1 MLEIKKVSYQAQSLK
16 WLVRN
21 ISLAIPAGQFLCIV
35 GPNGAGKST
44 LLRMISNELVPTEG
58 FIRLRHRNLRD
69 YDPTELAK
77 VRAYLAQKRDM
88 AFPFRALQIV
98 LLGRHP
104 YLQGRKESSHDVLFA
119 QQQLQRLQS
128 SHLAERVY
136 LTLSGG
142 ESTRVDM
149 ARVLSQEPELLLLDE
164 PTNHLDPYYQLE
176 LLELC
181 RSLVNEQKTIIA
193 VMHDLNLVGQYADR
207 VVLLSEGRLVLQGQ
221 PNEVFQREPLRE
233 IYGVDFDIWQNS
245 QGRLHIMPVASAV
258 A

>member
-21 ISLAIPAGQFLCIV
+21 ISLAVPAGQFLCIV

-119 QQQLQRLQS
+119 QQQLQRLRS

-193 VMHDLNLVGQYADR
+193 VMHDLNLVAQYADR
-207 VVLLSEGRLVLQGQ
+207 VLLLSEGRLVLQGQ

>member
-1 MLEIKKVSYQAQSLK
+1 MLEIEKVSYQTQSLK

-21 ISLAIPAGQFLCIV
+21 ISLAVPAGQFLCIV

-77 VRAYLAQKRDM
+77 LRAYLAQKREM

-119 QQQLQRLQS
+119 QQQLQRLRS
-128 SHLAERVY
+128 SQLAERVY

-193 VMHDLNLVGQYADR
+193 VMHDLNLVAQYADR
-207 VVLLSEGRLVLQGQ
+207 VLLLSEGRLVLQGQ

>member
-1 MLEIKKVSYQAQSLK
+1 MLEIEKVSYQTQSLK

-21 ISLAIPAGQFLCIV
+21 ISLAVPAGQFLCIV

-44 LLRMISNELVPTEG
+44 LLRMISNELYPTVG
-58 FIRLRHRNLRD
+58 SIRLRQRNLRD
-69 YDPTELAK
+69 YDPTELAQL
-77 VRAYLAQKRDM
+77 RAYLAQKREM

-119 QQQLQRLQS
+119 QQQLQRLRS

-176 LLELC
+176 LLELF

-193 VMHDLNLVGQYADR
+193 VMHDLNLVAQYADR
-207 VVLLSEGRLVLQGQ
+207 VLLLSEGRLVLQGQ

-245 QGRLHIMPVASAV
+245 QGRLHIMPFASAV

>member
-193 VMHDLNLVGQYADR
+193 VMHDLNLVAQYADR

>member
-1 MLEIKKVSYQAQSLK
+1 MLEIENVSYQTQSLK

-21 ISLAIPAGQFLCIV
+21 ISLAVPAGQFLCIV

-44 LLRMISNELVPTEG
+44 LLRMISNELYPTVG
-58 FIRLRHRNLRD
+58 SIRLRQRNLRD
-69 YDPTELAK
+69 YDPTELAQL
-77 VRAYLAQKRDM
+77 RAYLAQKREM

-104 YLQGRKESSHDVLFA
+104 YLQGRKESSNDVLFA
-119 QQQLQRLQS
+119 QQQLQRLRS
-128 SHLAERVY
+128 SHRSERVY

-181 RSLVNEQKTIIA
+181 RSLINEQKTIIA
-193 VMHDLNLVGQYADR
+193 VMHDLNLVAQYADR
-207 VVLLSEGRLVLQGQ
+207 VLLLSEGRLVLQGQ

-245 QGRLHIMPVASAV
+245 QGRLHIMPIASAV

>member
-1 MLEIKKVSYQAQSLK
+1 MLEIENVGYQTQSLK

-21 ISLAIPAGQFLCIV
+21 ISLAVPAGQFLCIV

-44 LLRMISNELVPTEG
+44 LLRMISNELYPTVG
-58 FIRLRHRNLRD
+58 SIRLRQRNLRD
-69 YDPTELAK
+69 YDPTELAQL
-77 VRAYLAQKRDM
+77 RAYLAQKREM

-119 QQQLQRLQS
+119 QQQLQRLRS

-193 VMHDLNLVGQYADR
+193 VMHDLNLVAQYADR
-207 VVLLSEGRLVLQGQ
+207 VLLLSEGRLVLQGQ

-233 IYGVDFDIWQNS
+233 IYGVDFLSLI
-245 QGRLHIMPVASAV
+245 HI
-258 A
+258 

>member
-21 ISLAIPAGQFLCIV
+21 ISLAVPAGQFLCIV

-58 FIRLRHRNLRD
+58 FIRLKHRNLRD

-119 QQQLQRLQS
+119 QQQLQAVRERLDNS
-128 SHLAERVY
+128 REERRPRRGCPNAGQRHTPQAPAAHPLGSPRPVQQA
-136 LTLSGG
+136 TRVTAARRRRRAGTR
-142 ESTRVDM
+142 STR
-149 ARVLSQEPELLLLDE
+149 S
-164 PTNHLDPYYQLE
+164 
-176 LLELC
+176 
-181 RSLVNEQKTIIA
+181 
-193 VMHDLNLVGQYADR
+193 
-207 VVLLSEGRLVLQGQ
+207 
-221 PNEVFQREPLRE
+221 
-233 IYGVDFDIWQNS
+233 
-245 QGRLHIMPVASAV
+245 
-258 A
+258 

>member
-58 FIRLRHRNLRD
+58 FIRLRQRNLGD
-69 YDPTELAK
+69 YDPTELAQL
-77 VRAYLAQKRDM
+77 RAYLAQKREM

-193 VMHDLNLVGQYADR
+193 VMHDLNLVAQYADR

>member
-1 MLEIKKVSYQAQSLK
+1 MLEIENVSYQTQSLK

-21 ISLAIPAGQFLCIV
+21 ISLAVPAGQLLCIV

-44 LLRMISNELVPTEG
+44 LLRMISNELFPTVG
-58 FIRLRHRNLRD
+58 SIRLRQRNLRD
-69 YDPTELAK
+69 YDPTELAQL
-77 VRAYLAQKRDM
+77 RAYLAQKREM

-119 QQQLQRLQS
+119 QQQLQRLRS

-193 VMHDLNLVGQYADR
+193 VMHDLNLVAQYADQ
-207 VVLLSEGRLVLQGQ
+207 VLLLSEGRLVLQGQ

-245 QGRLHIMPVASAV
+245 QGRLHIMPFASAV

>member
-1 MLEIKKVSYQAQSLK
+1 MLEIEKVSYQTQSLK

-58 FIRLRHRNLRD
+58 FIRLKHRNLRD

-193 VMHDLNLVGQYADR
+193 VMHDLNLVAQYADR

>member
-1 MLEIKKVSYQAQSLK
+1 MLEIENVSYQTQSLK

-21 ISLAIPAGQFLCIV
+21 ISLAVPAGQFLCIV

-44 LLRMISNELVPTEG
+44 LLRMISNELYPTVG
-58 FIRLRHRNLRD
+58 SIRLRQRNLRD

-77 VRAYLAQKRDM
+77 LRAYLAQKREM

-119 QQQLQRLQS
+119 QQQLQRLRS
-128 SHLAERVY
+128 GHLAERVY

-193 VMHDLNLVGQYADR
+193 VMHDLNLVAQYADR
-207 VVLLSEGRLVLQGQ
+207 VLLLSEGRLVLQGQ

-245 QGRLHIMPVASAV
+245 QGRLHIMPFASAV

>member
-1 MLEIKKVSYQAQSLK
+1 MLEIENVGYQTQSLK

-21 ISLAIPAGQFLCIV
+21 ISLAVPAGQFLCIV

-44 LLRMISNELVPTEG
+44 LLRMISNELDPTEG
-58 FIRLRHRNLRD
+58 SIRLRKRNLKD

-77 VRAYLAQKRDM
+77 LRAYLAQKREM

-119 QQQLQRLQS
+119 KQQLQRLRS

-181 RSLVNEQKTIIA
+181 RSLINEQKTIIA
-193 VMHDLNLVGQYADR
+193 VMHDLNLVAQYADR
-207 VVLLSEGRLVLQGQ
+207 VLLLSKGRLVLQGQ

-245 QGRLHIMPVASAV
+245 QGRLHIMPFASAV

>member
-1 MLEIKKVSYQAQSLK
+1 MLEIDNVSYQTQSLK

-21 ISLAIPAGQFLCIV
+21 VSLAVPAGQFLCIV

-58 FIRLRHRNLRD
+58 FIWLRQRNLRD
-69 YDPTELAK
+69 YDPTELAQL
-77 VRAYLAQKRDM
+77 RAYLAQKREM

-119 QQQLQRLQS
+119 QQQLQRLRS

-181 RSLVNEQKTIIA
+181 RSLVNERKTIIA
-193 VMHDLNLVGQYADR
+193 VMHDLNLVAQYADR
-207 VVLLSEGRLVLQGQ
+207 VLLLSEGRLVLQGQ

-245 QGRLHIMPVASAV
+245 QGRLHIMPVASAFV
-258 A
+258 

>member
-1 MLEIKKVSYQAQSLK
+1 MLEIENVSYQTQSLK

-21 ISLAIPAGQFLCIV
+21 ISLAVPAGQFLCIV

-58 FIRLRHRNLRD
+58 FIRLKQRNLRD
-69 YDPTELAK
+69 YDPTELAQL
-77 VRAYLAQKRDM
+77 RAYLAQKREM
-88 AFPFRALQIV
+88 AFTFRALQIV

-119 QQQLQRLQS
+119 QQQLQRLRS

-193 VMHDLNLVGQYADR
+193 VMHDLNLVAQYADR
-207 VVLLSEGRLVLQGQ
+207 VLLLSEGRLVLQGQ

>member
-1 MLEIKKVSYQAQSLK
+1 MLEIENVSYQTQSLK

-21 ISLAIPAGQFLCIV
+21 ISLAVPAGQFLCIV

-58 FIRLRHRNLRD
+58 SIRLRKRNLKD
-69 YDPTELAK
+69 YDPTELAQL
-77 VRAYLAQKRDM
+77 RAYLAQKREM

-119 QQQLQRLQS
+119 QQQLQRLRS

-164 PTNHLDPYYQLE
+164 PTNHLDPYYHC
-176 LLELC
+176 LLYTSPSP
-181 RSLVNEQKTIIA
+181 R
-193 VMHDLNLVGQYADR
+193 D
-207 VVLLSEGRLVLQGQ
+207 
-221 PNEVFQREPLRE
+221 
-233 IYGVDFDIWQNS
+233 
-245 QGRLHIMPVASAV
+245 
-258 A
+258 

>member
-1 MLEIKKVSYQAQSLK
+1 MLEIENVSYQTQSLK
-16 WLVRN
+16 WLGRHIN
-21 ISLAIPAGQFLCIV
+21 LAVPAGQFLCIV

-58 FIRLRHRNLRD
+58 SIRLRQRNLRD
-69 YDPTELAK
+69 YDPTKLAQL
-77 VRAYLAQKRDM
+77 RAYLAQKREM

-104 YLQGRKESSHDVLFA
+104 YLQGRKESSNDVLFA
-119 QQQLQRLQS
+119 QQQLQRLRS

-193 VMHDLNLVGQYADR
+193 VMHDLNLVAQYADR
-207 VVLLSEGRLVLQGQ
+207 VLLLSEGRLVLQGQ

-245 QGRLHIMPVASAV
+245 QGRLHIMPFASAV

>member
-1 MLEIKKVSYQAQSLK
+1 MLEIENVSYQTQSLK

-21 ISLAIPAGQFLCIV
+21 ISLAVPAGQFLCIV

-58 FIRLRHRNLRD
+58 SIRLRKRNLKD

-77 VRAYLAQKRDM
+77 LRAYLAQKREM

-119 QQQLQRLQS
+119 QQQLQRLRS
-128 SHLAERVY
+128 GHLADRIY

-181 RSLVNEQKTIIA
+181 RSLINEQKTIIA
-193 VMHDLNLVGQYADR
+193 VMHDLNLVAQYADR
-207 VVLLSEGRLVLQGQ
+207 VLLLSEGRLVLQGQ

-245 QGRLHIMPVASAV
+245 QGRLHIMPFASAV

>member
-58 FIRLRHRNLRD
+58 FIRLKHRNLRD

-77 VRAYLAQKRDM
+77 VRAYLAQKREM

-193 VMHDLNLVGQYADR
+193 VMHDLNLVAQYADR
-207 VVLLSEGRLVLQGQ
+207 VLLLSEGRLVLQGQ

>member
-1 MLEIKKVSYQAQSLK
+1 MLEIEKVSYQTQSLK

-21 ISLAIPAGQFLCIV
+21 VSLAVPAGQFLCIV

-58 FIRLRHRNLRD
+58 FIRLRQRNLRD

-193 VMHDLNLVGQYADR
+193 VMHDLNLVAQYADR
-207 VVLLSEGRLVLQGQ
+207 VLLLSEGRLVLQGQ

>member
-21 ISLAIPAGQFLCIV
+21 ISLAVPAGQFLCIV

-119 QQQLQRLQS
+119 QQQLQRLRS

-193 VMHDLNLVGQYADR
+193 VMHDLNLVAQYADR

>member
-1 MLEIKKVSYQAQSLK
+1 MLEIENVSYQTQSLK
-16 WLVRN
+16 WLVSN
-21 ISLAIPAGQFLCIV
+21 VSLAVPAGQFLCIV

-58 FIRLRHRNLRD
+58 FIRLRQRNLRD
-69 YDPTELAK
+69 YDPTELAQL
-77 VRAYLAQKRDM
+77 RAYLAQKREM

-119 QQQLQRLQS
+119 QQQLQRLRS

-193 VMHDLNLVGQYADR
+193 VMHDLNLVAQYADR

>member
-1 MLEIKKVSYQAQSLK
+1 MLEIENVSYQTQSLK

-21 ISLAIPAGQFLCIV
+21 ISLAVPAGQFLCIV

-58 FIRLRHRNLRD
+58 SIRLRKRNLKD

-77 VRAYLAQKRDM
+77 LRAYLAQKREM
-88 AFPFRALQIV
+88 AFPFRALQIA

-119 QQQLQRLQS
+119 QQQLQRLRS
-128 SHLAERVY
+128 GHLAERVY

-181 RSLVNEQKTIIA
+181 RSLVIEQKTIIA
-193 VMHDLNLVGQYADR
+193 VMHDLNLVAQYADR
-207 VVLLSEGRLVLQGQ
+207 VLLLSEGRLVLQGQ

-245 QGRLHIMPVASAV
+245 QGRLHIMPFASAV

>member
-58 FIRLRHRNLRD
+58 FIRLKHRNLRD

-119 QQQLQRLQS
+119 QQQLQRLRS

-193 VMHDLNLVGQYADR
+193 VMHDLNLVAQYADR

>member
-58 FIRLRHRNLRD
+58 FIRLKHRNLRD

-193 VMHDLNLVGQYADR
+193 VMHDLNLVAQYADR

>member
-21 ISLAIPAGQFLCIV
+21 ISLAVPAGQFLCIV

-58 FIRLRHRNLRD
+58 FIRLKHRNLRD

-193 VMHDLNLVGQYADR
+193 VMHDLNLVAQYADR

>member
-16 WLVRN
+16 WLGRN

-58 FIRLRHRNLRD
+58 FIRLRQRNLRD

-193 VMHDLNLVGQYADR
+193 VMHDLNLVAQYADR

>member
-21 ISLAIPAGQFLCIV
+21 ISLAVPAGQFLCIV

-58 FIRLRHRNLRD
+58 FIRLKHRNLRD

-119 QQQLQRLQS
+119 QQQLQRLRS
-128 SHLAERVY
+128 SHLSERVY

-193 VMHDLNLVGQYADR
+193 VMHDLNLVAQYADR

>member
-58 FIRLRHRNLRD
+58 FIRLRQRNLRD

-119 QQQLQRLQS
+119 QQQLQRLRS

-193 VMHDLNLVGQYADR
+193 VMHDLNLVAQYADR
-207 VVLLSEGRLVLQGQ
+207 VLLLSEGRLVLQGQ

>member
-1 MLEIKKVSYQAQSLK
+1 MLEIENVSYQTQSLK

-21 ISLAIPAGQFLCIV
+21 ISLAVPAGQFLCIV

-58 FIRLRHRNLRD
+58 FIRLRQRNLRD
-69 YDPTELAK
+69 YDPTELAQL
-77 VRAYLAQKRDM
+77 RAYLAQKREM

-193 VMHDLNLVGQYADR
+193 VMHDLNLVAQYADR
-207 VVLLSEGRLVLQGQ
+207 VLLLSEGRLVLQGQ

>member
-21 ISLAIPAGQFLCIV
+21 ISLAVPAGQFLCIV

-193 VMHDLNLVGQYADR
+193 VMHDLNLVAQYADR

>member
-1 MLEIKKVSYQAQSLK
+1 MRV
-16 WLVRN
+16 
-21 ISLAIPAGQFLCIV
+21 
-35 GPNGAGKST
+35 
-44 LLRMISNELVPTEG
+44 
-58 FIRLRHRNLRD
+58 
-69 YDPTELAK
+69 YDLTELAQL
-77 VRAYLAQKRDM
+77 RAYLAQKREM

-119 QQQLQRLQS
+119 QQQLQRLRS

-181 RSLVNEQKTIIA
+181 RSLINEQKTIIA
-193 VMHDLNLVGQYADR
+193 VMHDLNLVAQYADR
-207 VVLLSEGRLVLQGQ
+207 VLLLSEGRLVLQGQ

-245 QGRLHIMPVASAV
+245 QGRLHIMPFASAV

>member
-1 MLEIKKVSYQAQSLK
+1 MLEIENVSYQTQSLK

-21 ISLAIPAGQFLCIV
+21 ICLVVPSGQFLCIV

-58 FIRLRHRNLRD
+58 SIRLRQRNLKD
-69 YDPTELAK
+69 YDPTELAQL
-77 VRAYLAQKRDM
+77 RAYLAQKREM

-119 QQQLQRLQS
+119 QQQLQRLRS
-128 SHLAERVY
+128 SHLSERVY

-193 VMHDLNLVGQYADR
+193 VMHDLNLVAQYADR

>member
-1 MLEIKKVSYQAQSLK
+1 MLEIENVSYQTQSLK

-21 ISLAIPAGQFLCIV
+21 VSLAVPAGQFLCIV

-58 FIRLRHRNLRD
+58 FIRLKHRNLRD

-119 QQQLQRLQS
+119 QQQLQRLRS

-193 VMHDLNLVGQYADR
+193 VMHDLNLVAQYADR

>member
-21 ISLAIPAGQFLCIV
+21 ISLAVPAGQFLCIV

-58 FIRLRHRNLRD
+58 FIRLKHRNLRD

-119 QQQLQRLQS
+119 QQQLQRLRS

-193 VMHDLNLVGQYADR
+193 VMHDLNLVAQYADR

>member
-193 VMHDLNLVGQYADR
+193 VMHDLNLVAQYADR
-207 VVLLSEGRLVLQGQ
+207 VLLLSEGRLVLQGQ

>member
-1 MLEIKKVSYQAQSLK
+1 MLEIENVSYQTQSLK

-21 ISLAIPAGQFLCIV
+21 VSLAVPAGQFLCIV

-193 VMHDLNLVGQYADR
+193 VMHDLNLVAQYADR

>member
-1 MLEIKKVSYQAQSLK
+1 MLEIENVGYQTQSLK

-21 ISLAIPAGQFLCIV
+21 ISLAVPAGQFLCIV

-58 FIRLRHRNLRD
+58 SIRLRQRNLKD
-69 YDPTELAK
+69 YDPTELAQL
-77 VRAYLAQKRDM
+77 RAYLAQKREM

-104 YLQGRKESSHDVLFA
+104 YLQGRKESSNDVLFA
-119 QQQLQRLQS
+119 QQQLQRLRS
-128 SHLAERVY
+128 GHLAERVY

-193 VMHDLNLVGQYADR
+193 VMHDLNLVAQYADR
-207 VVLLSEGRLVLQGQ
+207 VLLLSEGRLVLQGQ

-245 QGRLHIMPVASAV
+245 QGRLHIMPFASAV